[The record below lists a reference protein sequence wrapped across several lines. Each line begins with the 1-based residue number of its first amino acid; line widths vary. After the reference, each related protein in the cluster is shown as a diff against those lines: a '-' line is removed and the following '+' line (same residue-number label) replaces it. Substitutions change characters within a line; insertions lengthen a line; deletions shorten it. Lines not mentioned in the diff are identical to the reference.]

1 MIAKVLDVHC
11 WSSHP
16 FSFKLNLK
24 KLLFAAKYSFRCWSF
39 LLTAGDAIRV
49 RTIQT

>member
-1 MIAKVLDVHC
+1 MIAKVLDIHC

-24 KLLFAAKYSFRCWSF
+24 KLFFRAKYNFRCWFF
-39 LLTAGDAIRV
+39 LLITGDALISLG
-49 RTIQT
+49 